1 MTDLSGR
8 TVLVTGASKGIGAE
22 TVAALGRAGAHV
34 VAHYGSDRVG
44 AEAATAAIPD
54 ERKLLV
60 GADFMEEGAPEQ
72 LWREAIAWRG
82 SIEVLVN
89 NAAVMEQTAFDAP
102 LEEWH
107 EGWER
112 AVRINVLA
120 AADLTRFAVA
130 HLTEQGGGV
139 IVTLSSWVAQRGP
152 GGPGLVAYSAS
163 KAAVK
168 ALTQTVARHY
178 GSQGVLAYVIAP
190 GVVDTVLSKKAA
202 AMFGGEEAVLARLAT
217 GEMVPPSELSEL
229 ICFLATGRAR
239 HLTGSTL
246 DVNGAS
252 YVR

>member
-22 TVAALGRAGAHV
+22 IVAALGQAGAHV
-34 VAHYGSDRVG
+34 VAHFGHDRAG
-44 AEAATAAIPD
+44 AEAATAVIPP
-54 ERKLLV
+54 ERKLLL
-60 GADFMEEGAPEQ
+60 GADLMERDAPER
-72 LWREAIAWRG
+72 LWREAVAWRG
-82 SIEVLVN
+82 SIEMLVN

-120 AADLTRFAVA
+120 AADLTRLAVS
-130 HLTEQGGGV
+130 HLVERGGGV

-152 GGPGLVAYSAS
+152 GGPGLVAYAAS

-168 ALTQTVARHY
+168 SMTQTVARHY
-178 GSQGVLAYVIAP
+178 GPRGVLAYVLAP

-202 AMFGGEEAVLARLAT
+202 AMFGGEEAVLQRLAM
-217 GEMVPPSELSEL
+217 GEMVPPSELAEL
-229 ICFLATGRAR
+229 VCFLAAGRAR
-239 HLTGSTL
+239 HLTGATL